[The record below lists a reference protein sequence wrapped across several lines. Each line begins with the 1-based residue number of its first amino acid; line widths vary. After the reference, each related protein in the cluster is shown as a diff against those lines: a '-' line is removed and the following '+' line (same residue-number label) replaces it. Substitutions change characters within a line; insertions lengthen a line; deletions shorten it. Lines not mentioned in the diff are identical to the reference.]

1 LHRFS
6 RATASFDLKSYN
18 VLELSSCLA
27 RPGVIFNSCSHKVLA
42 NMPASSVSASFPPL
56 DRITTSGLGPGWFRL
71 DVPELCGLIVSD
83 CFCDSPV

>member
-1 LHRFS
+1 MIR
-6 RATASFDLKSYN
+6 
-18 VLELSSCLA
+18 
-27 RPGVIFNSCSHKVLA
+27 SHKVLA
-42 NMPASSVSASFPPL
+42 NMPASYVSASFPPH